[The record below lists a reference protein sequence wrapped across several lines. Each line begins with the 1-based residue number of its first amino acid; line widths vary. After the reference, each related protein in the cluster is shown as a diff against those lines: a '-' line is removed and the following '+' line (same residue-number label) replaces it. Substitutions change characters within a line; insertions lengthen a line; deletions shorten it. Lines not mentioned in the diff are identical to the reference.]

1 MYIYVINCVL
11 YSLAA
16 DQVNQYYLGFF
27 MNYRPA
33 ASNLSIL
40 LTTSETHQVQYFIE
54 VPSINYYHSGFLSA
68 SNRVIL
74 YLPRSLE
81 ATYYFDQEKGIS
93 LTANS
98 DKVTVIGL
106 HMSLFRYISE
116 SYFALPIVKLKDDYV
131 YYGVSVPRP
140 VIYSGEQVDSSILI
154 VGTEDNT
161 AMKFVVTHS
170 ANVSMGN
177 AITNLVP
184 DRQYSFVVHKMQTV
198 YIGSLDDLSGTK
210 IITDKPI
217 SVLSG
222 HECGDVPSDV
232 SFCNYLIEQIPPTA
246 LWGKEYYTAPLAD
259 KKSYTIKILAAY
271 ASTTINIYCS
281 SSNKD
286 THIINAG
293 KFVNKTLSSQ
303 EYCAIYSNKEIL
315 VVQFSHGGREDS
327 GYGNPMM
334 TLVPATNQYLSEFDV
349 STIHNPLPL
358 GYNYSHY
365 VNIIVMAQYYQPYM
379 IHLTVGEVT
388 RSMAT
393 KQWIPLKVKGIN
405 EAYATQ
411 VEIPQGRVKIFH
423 TNAAAQMSTIVY
435 GFTARLGSY
444 GHIGGIHLTKGC

>member
-1 MYIYVINCVL
+1 
-11 YSLAA
+11 
-16 DQVNQYYLGFF
+16 

-93 LTANS
+93 LTANTT
-98 DKVTVIGL
+98 KVTVIGL
-106 HMSLFRYISE
+106 HMSLFHYISE
-116 SYFALPIVKLKDDYV
+116 SYFALPVVKLKDDYV

-140 VIYSGEQVDSSILI
+140 ELYSELVDSSIMI

-161 AMKFVVTHS
+161 VMNLVVTQS
-170 ANVSMGN
+170 ANISMGN
-177 AITNLVP
+177 AITNLAAG
-184 DRQYSFVVHKMQTV
+184 RKYSFVVNRMQTV

-210 IITDKPI
+210 ITTNKPI

-222 HECGDVPSDV
+222 HECADVPSDV

-246 LWGKEYYTAPLAD
+246 LWGKVYYTAPLVN
-259 KKSYTIKILAAY
+259 KKLYTIKILAAY
-271 ASTTINIYCS
+271 DSTTINIYCS

-293 KFVNKTLSSQ
+293 TFVNKTLSSQ
-303 EYCAIYSNKEIL
+303 EYCAIHSNKEIL
-315 VVQFSHGGREDS
+315 IVQFSHGGKEDN

-349 STIHNPLPL
+349 STIYNPLPL
-358 GYNYSHY
+358 GYNYNHY
-365 VNIIVMAQYYQPYM
+365 VNIIVMAQYYQPHM
-379 IHLTVGEVT
+379 IHLTAGGVT
-388 RSMAT
+388 RSMTT
-393 KQWIPLKVKGIN
+393 KQWIPLKVNSIT

-411 VEIPQGRVKIFH
+411 VEIPQGTVKIFH
-423 TNAAAQMSTIVY
+423 TNAAAQMSTVVY
-435 GFTARLGSY
+435 GFTARYGSY
-444 GHIGGIHLTKGC
+444 GHIGGFYLTKGC